1 MFYDL
6 VLRNSRRS
14 RKENSLFFASLL
26 VSIIAFYII
35 LSLSGQDVMIF
46 LKEMESDAVDRLLT
60 MIPVF
65 YVMTLG
71 ILFFLVY
78 FATRFQIQ
86 RRKSELGMY
95 LMMGMRRGRL
105 FLMLL
110 LEELGSSALA
120 LLIGLP
126 LAVLLSEII
135 SLVTAKMVGLD
146 IIGHTFS
153 LSPEAVAWTAA
164 GFLVIRLAAFLILSG
179 KISRQEIGDLLT
191 DQPEG
196 TKKQRPAPVYVI
208 SLVFGI
214 IFLVAA
220 YALAISGISWQRIDL
235 LGLTVVL
242 GFTGT
247 LLLFYG
253 LRAGMELLVRAG
265 KSNKDLRVFNFRQ
278 IQENVIRQSATL
290 AVSSML
296 ILAALCYFGA
306 GVGIASFYGE
316 QDPHVLDYTFSG
328 YAEEDGMLR
337 EEEILAELETYG
349 FSDDFSALF
358 SVRTGHIR
366 TTEDYDNALDLKNV
380 LLALEE
386 EPESYERDVLMQ
398 NLSYASYPHLIAQ
411 SGYNELLRAAGVPE
425 VHLAKGEA
433 GVYMD
438 PDFAVKERVEMLD
451 RVLSDCPEVTLDG
464 ETLRLTGQVQ
474 SVNIVTDRSITLS
487 FALILPDDVFEY
499 YTQGEYD
506 TYVNGIMADSLKK
519 NDSLIMAFSRMNE
532 KLDQKLDATGVIYE
546 SYLQNIGRQLFYMVA
561 ASYITIYLAVIF
573 LITANTVMGVQFLM
587 NQQKTNRRYRT
598 LVRLGAG
605 YRTICRSAKK
615 QINWFFGI
623 PTVVAAVSS
632 LFGVRALFSGILS
645 SRTQS
650 DAGGMMLVSAAMIV
664 LLCVA
669 EVIYMATV
677 KRSSNRYLMRMMTPE
692 REE

>member
-14 RKENSLFFASLL
+14 RKENSLFFVSLL
-26 VSIIAFYII
+26 ISIIAFYII
-35 LSLSGQDVMIF
+35 LSLSGQDVMLF

-78 FATRFQIQ
+78 FATRFQLQ

-126 LAVLLSEII
+126 VAVLLSEII
-135 SLVTAKMVGLD
+135 SLVTAKVVGLD

-153 LSPEAVAWTAA
+153 LSPRAAAWAAA
-164 GFLVIRLAAFLILSG
+164 GFLAIRLAAFLILSG

-196 TKKQRPAPVYVI
+196 TKKQRPAAVYLV
-208 SLVFGI
+208 SLVCGTC
-214 IFLVAA
+214 FLIAA
-220 YALAISGISWQRIDL
+220 YALAISGMSWQRMDLMGITIL
-235 LGLTVVL
+235 LG
-242 GFTGT
+242 FAGT

-253 LRAGMELLVRAG
+253 LRAGMEILVKSG

-278 IQENVIRQSATL
+278 IQENVIRQSATM

-296 ILAALCYFGA
+296 ILAALCCFGA
-306 GVGIASFYGE
+306 GVGIAAFYGE
-316 QDPHVLDYTFSG
+316 KEPHIIDYTFSG
-328 YAEEDGMLR
+328 YAEEGGMM
-337 EEEILAELETYG
+337 EEEKILKELERSRL
-349 FSDDFSALF
+349 SDDFSSLF
-358 SVRTGHIR
+358 GIRTGLIR
-366 TTEDYDNALDLKNV
+366 TTEDYNNALDIGSV
-380 LLALEE
+380 LEILEK
-386 EPESYERDVLMQ
+386 EPASYEVDILLN
-398 NLSYASYPHLIAQ
+398 NLGYGTYPYLI
-411 SGYNELLRAAGVPE
+411 SLSEYNELLSLAGLPQLE
-425 VHLAKGEA
+425 IEEGEA

-438 PDFAVKERVEMLD
+438 PEFVTEERREIMNN
-451 RVLSDCPEVTLDG
+451 VLSECPEVTLDG

-487 FALILPDDVFEY
+487 FALILPDEVFEY

-506 TYVNGIMADSLKK
+506 TYVNGIMADSLTEK
-519 NDSLIMAFSRMNE
+519 DSQIMAFSKMNE
-532 KLDQKLDATGVIYE
+532 KLNQKLDQTEIVYE

-623 PTVVAAVSS
+623 PTVIAAVSS

-645 SRTQS
+645 SRAQS

-664 LLCVA
+664 LLCAA
-669 EVIYMATV
+669 ELIYMAVV
-677 KRSSNRYLMRMMTPE
+677 KRSSSRYLMQMMTPE